1 MVDFMVRRLLDSK
14 AFSRS
19 GIADFVLQR
28 VTAMY
33 LTIYTFI
40 ILGFFLTAG
49 GLDHETLQAFFGNLL
64 IKILSSLALLA
75 TLGHA
80 WVGIWTI
87 MTDYMRPHHFGVER
101 ALDFLRPYVLV
112 FFIAAMLAYLVWGL
126 ILIW

>member
-49 GLDHETLQAFFGNLL
+49 GLDHETFQAFFGNLL

-87 MTDYMRPHHFGVER
+87 MTDYMRPHHLGVER
-101 ALDFLRPYVLV
+101 ALDFLRPYVLI

-126 ILIW
+126 TLIW

>member
-1 MVDFMVRRLLDSK
+1 MADLMVRKLLDSK

-28 VTAMY
+28 LTAMY

-49 GLDHETLQAFFGNLL
+49 SLDHETFLAFFGSLSV
-64 IKILSSLALLA
+64 KVLSSFALLA
-75 TLGHA
+75 ILCHA

-87 MTDYMRPHHFGVER
+87 MTDYMRPNHFGVER

-112 FFIAAMLAYLVWGL
+112 FFIAAMIAYLVWGL
-126 ILIW
+126 TLIW